1 MIAYEK
7 PSVPIGAEGFS
18 GEICEKIFDGVIL
31 FLTAVQWKE

>member
-1 MIAYEK
+1 MIAYGK
-7 PSVPIGAEGFS
+7 TLRSNWSGGFF